1 MADVSQLEVNGTTYN
16 ICDATARDSLSHV
29 AEVIYPVGSIYM
41 STNSTSPATL
51 FGFGTWTRIE
61 GKFLLGATD
70 GGTGSGASYVAGATG
85 GAASVTLTAAQ
96 SGVPAHSHENTIKAT
111 TPSLSHSITQPA
123 FKTPELT
130 HSVTQPTVK
139 YTAPAS
145 HTHNLAAGKAG
156 AAINFQQGGNTI
168 IFNWKAG
175 PTWAATNFNSR
186 WYWGINNASGGWGT
200 PSGNTTQTNTIGL
213 TGKTEG
219 ATGAGTSNGTSASV
233 SGCAVTKHSA
243 TACTRSTDV
252 AISAHDATDCTMSGS
267 ISNNTA
273 AAATSAHTN
282 MPPFQ
287 AVYIWYRSA

>member
-70 GGTGSGASYVAGATG
+70 NATGSGASYTAGATG

-96 SGVPAHSHENTIKAT
+96 SGVPAHSHDNTIKAT
-111 TPSLSHSITQPA
+111 TPSLSHSSITQPA
-123 FKTPELT
+123 FTTPKFT
-130 HSVTQPTVK
+130 HSITQPVFK
-139 YTAPAS
+139 YTAPKS
-145 HTHNLAAGKAG
+145 HTHNLNSDGYALIGGNSTGHVLFQYKTGVTSWKSGYRIAGSSGGAYEYNWTEGVPLAGKTASAS
-156 AAINFQQGGNTI
+156 AADT
-168 IFNWKAG
+168 
-175 PTWAATNFNSR
+175 TN
-186 WYWGINNASGGWGT
+186 
-200 PSGNTTQTNTIGL
+200 
-213 TGKTEG
+213 G
-219 ATGAGTSNGTSASV
+219 ATASRTTNV
-233 SGCAVTKHSA
+233 GVGDHAA

-252 AISAHDATDCTMSGS
+252 AVGAHAATDCTMSGS